1 MARKTS
7 PRIAPTASPRHF
19 WLAGLGFVSIASR
32 RAVSTAGTAADRA
45 VRARQDVMAAMQ
57 KARSRATAATTE
69 LRDRIDVAFPTCATE
84 ANNRL
89 ESSVM
94 ASIRL
99 FQNIMAEES
108 ASTKQQN
115 LAAMITNATE
125 FINAMRE
132 LGIRVA

>member
-32 RAVSTAGTAADRA
+32 RAVSTAGTAAGRA

-69 LRDRIDVAFPTCATE
+69 LRDRIEAGAERMNAVVEDVLSPLVAKLRQGKSKRVVRRGRKPVAKKSRR
-84 ANNRL
+84 AA
-89 ESSVM
+89 V
-94 ASIRL
+94 AK
-99 FQNIMAEES
+99 
-108 ASTKQQN
+108 KQ
-115 LAAMITNATE
+115 
-125 FINAMRE
+125 
-132 LGIRVA
+132 VARRTRRG